1 MNKNDILKKISMTT
15 RKFAVKVQ
23 KHSPEILIAA
33 GVIGTVTS
41 AVMACKATTK
51 IDKVLEN
58 TKERVNDIHETAE
71 AGEVEGFNEK
81 KELALAYGRNCIE
94 LTRLYAPAVILGT
107 VSLTSI
113 IASNQILK
121 KRVMEMASAYATL
134 DTAFKEYRSRVVERY
149 GKDVDEELR
158 YNIKPVK
165 VENTITDLDTGK
177 EKKVK
182 STVNVADPTINPY
195 CMYFDET
202 TSKLYDKNMDY
213 NMMNLHATQ
222 QYANDK
228 LHADGFLFLND
239 IYYELGIKKTSLGQ
253 KVGWIYDP
261 NNSEGDNYVAFR
273 YKEVTREGKDGK
285 FENAI
290 LLDFNVDGPIID
302 KI

>member
-1 MNKNDILKKISMTT
+1 
-15 RKFAVKVQ
+15 
-23 KHSPEILIAA
+23 
-33 GVIGTVTS
+33 
-41 AVMACKATTK
+41 
-51 IDKVLEN
+51 
-58 TKERVNDIHETAE
+58 
-71 AGEVEGFNEK
+71 
-81 KELALAYGRNCIE
+81 
-94 LTRLYAPAVILGT
+94 
-107 VSLTSI
+107 
-113 IASNQILK
+113 
-121 KRVMEMASAYATL
+121 
-134 DTAFKEYRSRVVERY
+134 
-149 GKDVDEELR
+149 
-158 YNIKPVK
+158 
-165 VENTITDLDTGK
+165 
-177 EKKVK
+177 
-182 STVNVADPTINPY
+182 
-195 CMYFDET
+195 MYFDET